1 MKRSTII
8 WISVSVLLLVIVGI
22 CIWGAKRKGPVDK
35 WANAPGTSGFIN
47 LDEVQKAAIEK
58 PKTEDFEKRVN
69 EIFEGD
75 NLILLDIQGRQ
86 TGFVITGVE
95 DLNKNGQPDVSS
107 MSANDPNSYMS
118 GAAAKDE
125 VVFQLTVKGRPPNN
139 ATLVGGGVNRD
150 FRSTFNYPMPV
161 YDRAAAGTYYK
172 RYGYYPYPYYY
183 FGFYGPRYRYYTP
196 YSRYNSLTVYRRGYR
211 TGPLYRTQVG
221 RNATYMRGYGSR
233 YPSSASTFSNPSA
246 ARRSYVSRTASSPGF
261 RSRVSSSPNMR
272 ARSGTS
278 SSGASSSRSSGFRSG
293 LSSTARSSYSSSRS
307 SSGFRIF

>member
-8 WISVSVLLLVIVGI
+8 WVFVIVFLLLIVGI
-22 CIWGAKRKGPVDK
+22 CIWGAANKNNAIDK
-35 WANAPGTSGFIN
+35 WANSPGTSGFIN

-75 NLILLDIQGRQ
+75 NMILLDIQGRQ

-95 DLNKNGQPDVSS
+95 DLNNNGRPEVSTS
-107 MSANDPNSYMS
+107 MSGGGYST
-118 GAAAKDE
+118 DE
-125 VVFQLTVKGRPPNN
+125 VVFQLTVKGQPPNN

-150 FRSTFNYPMPV
+150 FRATFNYPMPT
-161 YDRAAAGTYYK
+161 YDRAAAGAYYT
-172 RYGYYPYPYYY
+172 RNGYYPYPYYY
-183 FGFYGPRYRYYTP
+183 FGYYGPRYRYYTP
-196 YSRYNSLTVYRRGYR
+196 YRRYNTLMVYRRGYR
-211 TGPLYRTQVG
+211 SRSIYRAQVG
-221 RNATYMRGYGSR
+221 RNATYMSGYGRR
-233 YPSSASTFSNPSA
+233 YPGSASAFRNPSA
-246 ARRSYVSRTASSPGF
+246 VRRGYVSRTASSPGF

-278 SSGASSSRSSGFRSG
+278 SSGSSSSRSSGFKSG
-293 LSSTARSSYSSSRS
+293 LGSTARSSYSSSRS